1 MNAQHSEAGRDER
14 AGASSHPTAGGTQ
27 GTPNVHRGP
36 QRPTTGHPQGGHGGH
51 RWMMIACCIPM
62 VVIVGVLIATGAAG
76 SGLLLYAAICIG
88 AMALMMFAMPGRHK
102 H

>member
-1 MNAQHSEAGRDER
+1 MNAKFSEAGRDGR
-14 AGASSHPTAGGTQ
+14 TGTSSHPTAGGTQ
-27 GTPNVHRGP
+27 DEPHAHHGP
-36 QRPTTGHPQGGHGGH
+36 QPPSKGHPQAGHGSH

-62 VVIVGVLIATGAAG
+62 VVIVGILIATGAAG
-76 SGLLLYAAICIG
+76 SGLLLYAAICVG